1 LNYNYQDGHHYFNL
15 SHRLEGVEDQSFMEF
30 IEKLVILDL
39 IIEPIFTRY
48 FVKYRSFPFL
58 CDHTIGGQENV
69 GKIFAV
75 WMHFYNT
82 YYSLLSEKRL

>member
-1 LNYNYQDGHHYFNL
+1 
-15 SHRLEGVEDQSFMEF
+15 MEF

-39 IIEPIFTRY
+39 ITEPIITKY

-58 CDHTIGGQENV
+58 CEHTLGGLENT

-75 WMHFYNT
+75 WMHYYNS
-82 YYSLLSEKRL
+82 YYDLLG